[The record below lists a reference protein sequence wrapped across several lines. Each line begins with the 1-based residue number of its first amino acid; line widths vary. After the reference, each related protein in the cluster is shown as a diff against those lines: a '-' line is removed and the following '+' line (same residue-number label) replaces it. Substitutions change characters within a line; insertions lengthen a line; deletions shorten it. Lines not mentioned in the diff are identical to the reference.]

1 MEQGVEKRARSAL
14 AWLRQEHNAWV
25 PDRDKTIKLINRA
38 IDLGRMQMLYGG
50 EQRVGLAAERGQHT
64 NNVPVI
70 DDLFSLRCVLMFML
84 FQEQIG
90 RMVLVLRWRNV
101 LFTIEEDGLR
111 ATRIP

>member
-1 MEQGVEKRARSAL
+1 
-14 AWLRQEHNAWV
+14 
-25 PDRDKTIKLINRA
+25 
-38 IDLGRMQMLYGG
+38 
-50 EQRVGLAAERGQHT
+50 
-64 NNVPVI
+64 
-70 DDLFSLRCVLMFML
+70 MFML